1 MSKFAERRIVDLS
14 VFENCK
20 SYGSKRDLVRG
31 IEAVADKIKLTIGFT
46 VVLYQ
51 LQNRR
56 WTAMF
61 FGTVPKNEAKLIC
74 DKGFVIMPVGGDIGG
89 SKNSENRAAEAQP
102 VSDTLARQSSEASS

>member
-1 MSKFAERRIVDLS
+1 MSRIAERRIVDLA
-14 VFENCK
+14 VFENCR

-31 IEAVADKIKLTIGFT
+31 VEAVADKIKLTIGFT
-46 VVLYQ
+46 VALYQ

-74 DKGFVIMPVGGDIGG
+74 DKGFVIIPVGGDIGG

-102 VSDTLARQSSEASS
+102 VSGTLARQSSEAST